1 FVAAALRTPW
11 TPEPHRALGQALLAR
26 QRAREAALELA
37 VAAGISR
44 GAVDLAWLGQAYEA
58 MGAVDEALA
67 AYRRALT
74 VGLPRDIYAVTRNRF
89 FALERQAGGDLDPL
103 RTHP

>member
-1 FVAAALRTPW
+1 
-11 TPEPHRALGQALLAR
+11 
-26 QRAREAALELA
+26 
-37 VAAGISR
+37 
-44 GAVDLAWLGQAYEA
+44 